1 MMTLMFG
8 GQRLRLVAHAAR
20 ITNLNHDSN
29 HKHESQLLQNQGL
42 DDLRSNAV
50 SPRIRADPVRITVR
64 SLTQEV

>member
-1 MMTLMFG
+1 MYVYQGAFI
-8 GQRLRLVAHAAR
+8 RHAAR
-20 ITNLNHDSN
+20 ITNMNHDSN

-42 DDLRSNAV
+42 DDLHSNAV